1 MFFWQALGRCFD
13 AVPALELRRGEL
25 FDFVKEFEQLAPL
38 SRDYIELRR
47 NVRETARE
55 VVDDMM

>member
-1 MFFWQALGRCFD
+1 VFFWQALGRCLD

-25 FDFVKEFEQLAPL
+25 FVVRDSNNSPRYLAITL
-38 SRDYIELRR
+38 SSEEMF
-47 NVRETARE
+47 RETARE